1 MPTGWEKRQTDVT
14 RRHFNV
20 FVTTNCD
27 TQPGYKLRSPPWT
40 ESHYLDAM
48 QWPFPDWGVIR
59 RQGADRPFSQQP
71 PSPACQSS
79 SQPGKSNVNPSN
91 NPCLNSPNCF
101 LLPPLTAQQPSL
113 TLTRRVKSPLNDGW
127 ICGVSR
133 FFFFSVDHVNRQ
145 TSGGVWVIQ
154 RRGLWQGIPRVAKLD
169 DRSHWQG
176 LVEVNAC
183 SVQALPFEPQNPKRR
198 IGKNK

>member
-1 MPTGWEKRQTDVT
+1 MSWAKWTRQNTFFTVPGRVTLIRHACPAPRELIGLAAAQCRGKRKIDLLHANWMRKKRQTDVT

-48 QWPFPDWGVIR
+48 QRPFPDWGVIR

-101 LLPPLTAQQPSL
+101 LLPPLTAQQP
-113 TLTRRVKSPLNDGW
+113 RID
-127 ICGVSR
+127 
-133 FFFFSVDHVNRQ
+133 
-145 TSGGVWVIQ
+145 
-154 RRGLWQGIPRVAKLD
+154 
-169 DRSHWQG
+169 SHQEG
-176 LVEVNAC
+176 
-183 SVQALPFEPQNPKRR
+183 
-198 IGKNK
+198 